1 MMHCLIKQRW
11 SALVLFAGLV
21 LLPVLSFGQEA
32 APSAGQS
39 SEKKTEEDDGLMKWK
54 VINFA
59 IFALGLGYVIVKNA
73 PAFFNARSADIQKAI
88 QEATGLKMEADLR
101 YSEVDR
107 KMANLAGEVEK
118 VRAEAKAEMQ
128 REHER
133 MLNETKQEIEH
144 IQRNVAAETEGLQQ
158 EGALKVRQHTTRLA
172 LALAERR
179 LRDRFAGANSD
190 DLLRDFVNLVD
201 RGKN

>member
-1 MMHCLIKQRW
+1 MRKRSTL
-11 SALVLFAGLV
+11 ALFAGLV
-21 LLPVLSFGQEA
+21 LLPALSPAQEDA
-32 APSAGQS
+32 SRKE
-39 SEKKTEEDDGLMKWK
+39 SETQEVDQLMKWE

-59 IFALGLGYVIVKNA
+59 IFAIGLGFVLVKKA

-88 QEATGLKMEADLR
+88 KEATGLKMEADLR

-118 VRAEAKAEMQ
+118 IRAEAIAEMQ

-133 MLNETKQEIEH
+133 MLQETKQEIEH
-144 IQRNVAAETEGLQQ
+144 IQRNVAAETEGLQH
-158 EGALKVRQHTTRLA
+158 EGAYKVRQHTTQLA

-179 LRDRFAGANSD
+179 LRDRFSGANSD
-190 DLLRDFVNLVD
+190 DLLQDFVNLVD
-201 RGKN
+201 RGTN

>member
-1 MMHCLIKQRW
+1 MRTRW
-11 SALVLFAGLV
+11 STLTLFAGLI
-21 LLPVLSFGQEA
+21 LLPVLANAQNAAQHRESETQEVD
-32 APSAGQS
+32 Q
-39 SEKKTEEDDGLMKWK
+39 LMKWE

-59 IFALGLGYVIVKNA
+59 IFAIGLGFVIVKTA
-73 PAFFNARSADIQKAI
+73 PAFFNARSADIQRAI
-88 QEATGLKMEADLR
+88 KEATGLKMEADLR

-107 KMANLAGEVEK
+107 KMANLAGEMEK
-118 VRAEAKAEMQ
+118 IRAEAKAEMQ

-144 IQRNVAAETEGLQQ
+144 IHRNVAAESEGLQA
-158 EGALKVRQHTTRLA
+158 EGALKVRQHTTHLA

-179 LRDRFAGANSD
+179 LRDRFTGANAD
-190 DLLRDFVNLVD
+190 DLLQDFVNLVD

>member
-1 MMHCLIKQRW
+1 MMRIKW
-11 SALVLFAGLV
+11 STLTLFAGLI
-21 LLPVLSFGQEA
+21 LMPVLANAQNA
-32 APSAGQS
+32 APHRE
-39 SEKKTEEDDGLMKWK
+39 SETQEIDQTMKWE

-59 IFALGLGYVIVKNA
+59 IFAVGLGFVIIKTA
-73 PAFFNARSADIQKAI
+73 PAFFNARSADIQRAI
-88 QEATGLKMEADLR
+88 KEATGLKMEADLR

-107 KMANLAGEVEK
+107 KMANLAAEMEK
-118 VRAEAKAEMQ
+118 IRVEAKAEMQ

-144 IQRNVAAETEGLQQ
+144 IHRNVAAESEGLSL
-158 EGALKVRQHTTRLA
+158 EGALKVRQHTTHLA

-179 LRDRFAGANSD
+179 LRDRFSGANAD
-190 DLLRDFVNLVD
+190 DLLQDFVNLVD

>member
-1 MMHCLIKQRW
+1 MQRKR
-11 SALVLFAGLV
+11 STLALLAGL
-21 LLPVLSFGQEA
+21 LFLPLVIHAQEA
-32 APSAGQS
+32 APATGQS
-39 SEKKTEEDDGLMKWK
+39 TEKQTQEADDTMKWK
-54 VINFA
+54 IVNFA
-59 IFALGLGYVIVKNA
+59 IFAVGLGFMIVKTA

-88 QEATGLKMEADLR
+88 KEATGLKMEADLR

-118 VRAEAKAEMQ
+118 VRAEAKVEMQ

-133 MLNETKQEIEH
+133 MLQETKQEIEH
-144 IQRNVAAETEGLQQ
+144 IHKNVAAETEGLHQ
-158 EGALKVRQHTTRLA
+158 EGALKVRQHTTQLA

-179 LRDRFAGANSD
+179 LRDRFSGPNAD

-201 RGKN
+201 RGRN

>member
-1 MMHCLIKQRW
+1 MKRCLTKQKR
-11 SALVLFAGLV
+11 SALVLFAGLI
-21 LLPVLSFGQEA
+21 LLPILSYGQEA
-32 APSAGQS
+32 APAASQS
-39 SEKKTEEDDGLMKWK
+39 SEKKTEEDDGMMKWK

-59 IFALGLGYVIVKNA
+59 IFAVGLGYVIIKNA
-73 PAFFNARSADIQKAI
+73 PTFFNARSADIQKAI
-88 QEATGLKMEADLR
+88 KEATGLKMEADLR

-118 VRAEAKAEMQ
+118 IRAEAKVEMQ
-128 REHER
+128 HEHER

-144 IQRNVAAETEGLQQ
+144 IHRNVAAETEGLQQ

-179 LRDRFAGANSD
+179 LRDRFAGSQGD
-190 DLLRDFVNLVD
+190 DLLQDFVNLVD